1 MKETPFIKYHKEL
14 GAKIVPFAGY
24 NMPVEYSGITDEHI
38 NVREKLG
45 VFDVSHM
52 GEFWVLVQSHTCLF
66 SILLQMMF
74 LNLLMGK
81 FSIHVFPM
89 VKEGLL
95 MIYWFTGSV
104 MRNI

>member
-1 MKETPFIKYHKEL
+1 VRRLSH
-14 GAKIVPFAGY
+14 FAGY

-52 GEFWVLVQSHTCLF
+52 GEFWVFGPKSYMFIQHITSNDVSKLTDGQVQYSC
-66 SILLQMMF
+66 
-74 LNLLMGK
+74 
-81 FSIHVFPM
+81 FPM